1 MLKGNKCL
9 FFISVFIVFLVVSC
23 SEYREVLRSDNP
35 ELKYEKAIELYYEE
49 EYSRAINLLT
59 DAIPFYRGTEKAQ
72 ELNYYYAMAHYK
84 KGDYIL
90 ASHYFD
96 SFVSAFPG
104 SEHAEEFTFLK
115 AYCKYKES
123 PRYSLDQ
130 SVTRE
135 AIDEFQRFVDSY
147 PNSDKVP
154 EANEYIDK
162 LRFKLEKKR
171 FEQAKLFYRI
181 GDYRA
186 AARSFDN
193 LINEFPGTEFEEEA
207 MFYIL
212 KSHHDYADRS
222 IPERQPERFEK
233 AVEAYERLISNYPE
247 TEFLE
252 EANEMIENAEDHLEL
267 EEVNELEEIEEIVT
281 SKIE

>member
-96 SFVSAFPG
+96 SFVSAFPR
-104 SEHAEEFTFLK
+104 SEHAKEFTFLK

-135 AIDEFQRFVDSY
+135 AINEFQRFVDSY
-147 PNSDKVP
+147 PNSDKVE

-171 FEQAKLFYRI
+171 LEQAKLFYNI
-181 GDYRA
+181 EDYRA
-186 AARSFDN
+186 AAKTFDN

-207 MFYIL
+207 LFYIL
-212 KSHHDYADRS
+212 KSYHDYASKS
-222 IPERQPERFEK
+222 IPERQPERYEK
-233 AVEAYERLISNYPE
+233 AAEAYKRLISNYPE
-247 TEFLE
+247 TEFLK
-252 EANEMIENAEDHLEL
+252 EANEMMGDANEYL
-267 EEVNELEEIEEIVT
+267 EETIEKEEIVI
-281 SKIE
+281 SED